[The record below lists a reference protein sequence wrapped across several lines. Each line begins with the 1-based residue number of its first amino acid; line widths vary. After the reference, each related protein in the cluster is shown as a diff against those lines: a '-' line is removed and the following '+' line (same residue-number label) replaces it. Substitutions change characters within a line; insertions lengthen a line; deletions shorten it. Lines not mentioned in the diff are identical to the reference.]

1 MSEKELIPSID
12 MRLSALLEVN
22 RRRELEREA
31 RGKAGKSG
39 PTITISREFGCEAYP
54 VAERLRELL
63 EKKSGETWVVMD
75 KALLEQVA
83 RNHNL
88 SEDILQ
94 KLGEKNL
101 FLDEMLATFSPH
113 WKSDKD
119 YFRLLCRHII
129 SLASAG
135 NVIIVGLGS
144 VFITQSL
151 KNCHHFRLYASQKH
165 KIHSLVRRLNIS
177 SEEAEKLIVTKQ
189 RQRDT
194 FIRDFLDRD
203 AHDLS
208 VYNLVF
214 NNDKNSPEKI
224 ARTIMEYVL
233 SA

>member
-1 MSEKELIPSID
+1 MPEKELIPSID

-22 RRRELEREA
+22 RRREQEREA
-31 RGKAGKSG
+31 LGKAQKSR
-39 PTITISREFGCEAYP
+39 PTISLSREFGCEAYP
-54 VAERLRELL
+54 VAECLRELL

-83 RNHNL
+83 RNNNL
-88 SEDILQ
+88 SEAILQ
-94 KLGEKNL
+94 KLGEKNV
-101 FLDEMLATFSPH
+101 FLDEMLSTFTPR

-119 YFRLLCRHII
+119 YFRLLCHYIV
-129 SLASAG
+129 SLASTG
-135 NVIIVGLGS
+135 NVIIVGQGS
-144 VFITQSL
+144 AFITQSL
-151 KNCHHFRLYASQKH
+151 KNCHHFRLYASQQY
-165 KIHSLVRRLNIS
+165 KIRSIAHRLNIS

-214 NNDKNSPEKI
+214 NNDKNTPEKI
-224 ARTIMEYVL
+224 AHTIMEYVL

>member
-1 MSEKELIPSID
+1 MTEKLLIPSID
-12 MRLSALLEVN
+12 MRLSSLLEVN
-22 RRRELEREA
+22 RRREMDLEA
-31 RGKAGKSG
+31 RSQAKKSRS
-39 PTITISREFGCEAYP
+39 TITLSREFGCEAYP

-75 KALLEQVA
+75 KSLLEQVA
-83 RNHNL
+83 KNHNL

-101 FLDEMLATFSPH
+101 FLDEMLATFSPR

-119 YFRLLCRHII
+119 HFRLLCRHIV

-135 NVIIVGLGS
+135 NVIIVGRGS
-144 VFITQSL
+144 AFITQSL
-151 KNCHHFRLYASQKH
+151 KNCHHFRMFASLKY
-165 KIHSLVRRLNIS
+165 KICSISSRLNIT
-177 SEEAEKLIVTKQ
+177 SEEAEKMIAKKQ

-224 ARTIMEYVL
+224 ARTILEYVL

>member
-1 MSEKELIPSID
+1 MTEKMLIPSID
-12 MRLSALLEVN
+12 MRLSSLLEVN
-22 RRRELEREA
+22 RRRELDLEA
-31 RGKAGKSG
+31 RNQAKKSR
-39 PTITISREFGCEAYP
+39 PTITLSREFGCEAYP

-75 KALLEQVA
+75 KSLLEQVA
-83 RNHNL
+83 KNHNL

-101 FLDEMLATFSPH
+101 FLDEMLATFSPR

-119 YFRLLCRHII
+119 HFRLLCRHIV

-135 NVIIVGLGS
+135 NVIIVGRGS
-144 VFITQSL
+144 AFITQSL
-151 KNCHHFRLYASQKH
+151 KNCHHFRMFASLKY
-165 KIHSLVRRLNIS
+165 KICSISRRLNIT
-177 SEEAEKLIVTKQ
+177 SEEAEKMIAAKQ

-224 ARTIMEYVL
+224 ARTILEYVL

>member
-1 MSEKELIPSID
+1 MTEKMLIPSID
-12 MRLSALLEVN
+12 MRLSSLLEVN
-22 RRRELEREA
+22 RRRELDLEA
-31 RGKAGKSG
+31 RSQAKKSR
-39 PTITISREFGCEAYP
+39 PTITLSREFGCEAYP

-63 EKKSGETWVVMD
+63 EKKSGETWVLLD
-75 KALLEQVA
+75 KSLLEQVA
-83 RNHNL
+83 SNHNL

-101 FLDEMLATFSPH
+101 FLDEMLATFSPR

-119 YFRLLCRHII
+119 HFRLLCRHIV

-135 NVIIVGLGS
+135 NVVIVGRGS
-144 VFITQSL
+144 AFITQSL
-151 KNCHHFRLYASQKH
+151 KNCHHFRMFASMKYETCS
-165 KIHSLVRRLNIS
+165 ISRRLNIT
-177 SEEAEKLIVTKQ
+177 SEEAEKMITTKQ

-203 AHDLS
+203 ARDLN